1 MSKTLLKVEWG
12 EYMQNR
18 INHILKEKVR
28 GKRHTIKENIPYI
41 FKKEKGNLLEIEIYI
56 KKKRN

>member
-18 INHILKEKVR
+18 IDHILKEKVR

-41 FKKEKGNLLEIEIYI
+41 FKKEKGNLLEIEIYT
-56 KKKRN
+56 